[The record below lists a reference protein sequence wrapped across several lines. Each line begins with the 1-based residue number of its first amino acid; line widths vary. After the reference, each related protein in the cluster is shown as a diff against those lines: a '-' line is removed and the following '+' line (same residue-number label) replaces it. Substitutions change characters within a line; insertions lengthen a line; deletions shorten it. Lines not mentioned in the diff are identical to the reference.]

1 MPSQYAAQMQ
11 WQMACTGRQWCDFVS
26 YDPRLPENMQM
37 FIHRMERDNKM
48 IAELEGEV
56 VKFIEELES
65 KIAQLGATK
74 GNE

>member
-1 MPSQYAAQMQ
+1 
-11 WQMACTGRQWCDFVS
+11 
-26 YDPRLPENMQM
+26 M

-74 GNE
+74 GNG